1 MWPLCF
7 VQERMVTSA
16 VFEGSYGAEY
26 SKTQV

>member
-7 VQERMVTSA
+7 VQETVIASNA

-26 SKTQV
+26 SKT